1 MDSRKYNRSA
11 AGYAV
16 PCRRSSMDS
25 RKYSRSAAGD
35 AVPCRRS
42 SMNSRIYSRSAAG
55 YAVPCRWSRIGKNS
69 QVPGLQEVLQQW
81 LWLCYFYSR
90 TKGNGL
96 RGGNCKNILFVLKH
110 NSSTFIS
117 QIKTFFIY
125 IFPPVRECM
134 QNIQQILSLSRLFPL
149 ERVPLDAKLSL
160 FLL

>member
-1 MDSRKYNRSA
+1 MLYLAGGA
-11 AGYAV
+11 AWTAENTV
-16 PCRRSSMDS
+16 DL
-25 RKYSRSAAGD
+25 
-35 AVPCRRS
+35 
-42 SMNSRIYSRSAAG
+42 
-55 YAVPCRWSRIGKNS
+55 
-69 QVPGLQEVLQQW
+69 LQEMLFLAGGAAWTAEYTVDQLLDMLYLAGGAGLGRILRYQGFKRFCSSDCACGY
-81 LWLCYFYSR
+81 LYSR